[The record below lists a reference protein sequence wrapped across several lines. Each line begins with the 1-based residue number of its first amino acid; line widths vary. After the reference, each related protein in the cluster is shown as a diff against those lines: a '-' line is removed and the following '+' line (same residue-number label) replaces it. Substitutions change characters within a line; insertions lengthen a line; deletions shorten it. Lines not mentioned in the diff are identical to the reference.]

1 MAGPTRHGAVRVL
14 DCVTARGMLCDLV
27 DGELSAELSAA
38 LDEHVRAC
46 SSCPTLSV
54 ALVAVCDQL
63 SRLRVP
69 GEPLADAAEVRRRVL
84 AVLCPP
90 PGGRAVSWSGRKAE
104 ATPSRAR

>member
-1 MAGPTRHGAVRVL
+1 
-14 DCVTARGMLCDLV
+14 VTARGMLCDLV

-84 AVLCPP
+84 ARPVSATRR
-90 PGGRAVSWSGRKAE
+90 PGGQLVRSEGGGDAVSRAMSL
-104 ATPSRAR
+104 RARARMI